1 MYDTYPA
8 SAGLAVKSLSFF
20 PQLLF
25 VKKGGVFHLS
35 RPHSHTERCLKVQLL
50 SSCFFFFF
58 SAQTLQA
65 SQLHLALSERLSKG
79 AAAKLD
85 KATLQAYARRKEV
98 ETSAQRLT
106 FSNVCRI
113 LEDFFWL
120 SRYMRGL

>member
-50 SSCFFFFF
+50 SSCFFFLFF
-58 SAQTLQA
+58 SPDSAG
-65 SQLHLALSERLSKG
+65 LA
-79 AAAKLD
+79 A
-85 KATLQAYARRKEV
+85 
-98 ETSAQRLT
+98 T
-106 FSNVCRI
+106 FSAV
-113 LEDFFWL
+113 
-120 SRYMRGL
+120 GTAV